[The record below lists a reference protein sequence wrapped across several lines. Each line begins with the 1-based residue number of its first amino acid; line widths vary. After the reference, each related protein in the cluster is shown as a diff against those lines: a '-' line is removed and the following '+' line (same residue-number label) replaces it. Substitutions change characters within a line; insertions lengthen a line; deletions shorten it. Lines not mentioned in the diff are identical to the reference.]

1 MHSGHVVANRFQLE
15 RLAGSGG
22 MGAVWRALD
31 RQSGQAV
38 ALKVIFNQ
46 GREHVVRFQREARLL
61 AELEHPAVAR
71 YIDHGV
77 TADGLYYLA
86 MEWLEGEDLGARLS
100 RGPLGIE
107 HSLMLVGRVAEALAA
122 VHARGIVHRDLKPTN
137 VFLPGGDI
145 DRAKLIDFGIARQA
159 DATYEL
165 TLTGSAIGTPAYM
178 APERVRGDLDVDAR
192 ADLYSIGCLLFEC
205 ITGRSPFV
213 AQHPLSVLA
222 KVLFEAAPRPSTF
235 CPNIPPSL
243 DLLVAR
249 LLAKNPAERPAD
261 AGEIAAEL
269 RMLSVV
275 EGSMASGTGLP
286 TPALTKSERRLVSV
300 VLAAEMSAGKRGPPS
315 ARPQAMAGPARA
327 NDTMLSGHHATV
339 VSGSKEALP
348 VDLLAPAPP
357 VRPRPAPPPTTPF
370 HEVRQAA
377 QSHGAVLEVLADGS
391 VAAVVAGAGS
401 PTDLAG
407 NAARCALS
415 IHALLPGAWV
425 ALATG
430 WDVIAG
436 TQAVGQVID
445 RAGALLDA
453 RVRHASDDP
462 SSGRPVLIDQMTA
475 ALLGDRFETA
485 AGGQGPTLLG
495 AREPQDGGRKV
506 LGKPTTCVG
515 RERELR
521 ALEDLLDECAAEG
534 VARVVLVTAG
544 AGVGKSRLGYE
555 LIRRVEA
562 RSEPVEVWRAHG
574 DPMHGG
580 APLGLIAQLVRRAA
594 GLSEGEPLDPLEQRQ
609 QKLAARVARHVG
621 EAARERVAEFLGELV
636 GAPFPE
642 SPALRAARQDRAV
655 MDEQTRRAWLDFLR
669 AECEAQPVLIVL
681 EDMHWGDRST
691 VEYIDA
697 ALRLLRHQ
705 PLLVLALARPGVR
718 EAFPDLWEERE
729 ATEMRLGE
737 LSRRACERIVREVL
751 GDALP
756 AAELGALVD
765 RSAGNPFF
773 LEELVRATVEK
784 RPRGVPETVLAMM
797 QSRLAALE
805 PEARRVLRAA
815 AVLGEVFW
823 RGGVEALLGG
833 GGQVPQ
839 LESWLLTLEKRELI
853 VPRSE
858 SMLRGEP
865 EFAFRH
871 GLVRDAAYEMLTDA
885 DRALGHWL
893 ASEWLERVGGDE
905 PAVLALVDQ
914 HVGRAAEEALALGN
928 ADGAAGHLARAARLR
943 VRAGQF
949 EGAIAAMTRA
959 FELADVS
966 RREPEQLG
974 RWVEILSEAVS
985 LARRAPSL
993 AAASDRILSRVDAVS
1008 PLELR
1013 VRSRVELAR
1022 ALGATNQ
1029 FRLSHDLL
1037 DAVFELALGHPD
1049 LLREALMVDLEV
1061 SCLQGQ
1067 FARARRAALDLDA
1080 LGPIDDPR
1088 ALLSVALARATSG
1101 DRPGAMEAL
1110 ARSEAAS
1117 TPGDRAAEAVR
1128 AKLLVMIELYT
1139 GDFRAAVRACER
1151 ALELDRALGL
1161 RFDGVVNLHN
1171 LAYACVRLGDH
1182 ERARSLFAE
1191 SLEQADEAGYDRV
1204 AASNRMYIAYLD
1216 GVKGAGDARERLQ
1229 ALIARA
1235 EEQGY
1240 WHDVLQGRWAAAMLL
1255 KNARNDALARREFE
1269 DLLELSVRLGD
1280 PLLEKDARAWLD
1292 RAER

>member
-1 MHSGHVVANRFQLE
+1 MHSGHVLANRFQLE

-31 RQSGQAV
+31 RQSGHVV

-61 AELEHPAVAR
+61 AELEHPVVAR

-77 TADGLYYLA
+77 TEDGLYYLA

-145 DRAKLIDFGIARQA
+145 GSAKLIDFGIARQA

-178 APERVRGDLDVDAR
+178 APERVRGDVDVDAR

-205 ITGRSPFV
+205 LTGRSPFV

-235 CPNIPPSL
+235 CPNIPPPL

-261 AGEIAAEL
+261 AGEVAAEL

-275 EGSMASGTGLP
+275 EGNMSTGNGLP

-300 VLAAEMSAGKRGPPS
+300 VLAAEMSAGRRGPPS
-315 ARPQAMAGPARA
+315 ARPQAIAGPERA
-327 NDTMLSGHHATV
+327 SDTMLSGHHATV
-339 VSGSKEALP
+339 VSGSKDALP
-348 VDLLAPAPP
+348 EGLLAPAPP
-357 VRPRPAPPPTTPF
+357 ARPRPAPPPTTPF

-377 QSHGAVLEVLADGS
+377 QAHGAVLEVLADGS

-407 NAARCALS
+407 KAARCALS

-445 RAGALLDA
+445 RTGALLDA
-453 RVRHASDDP
+453 RVRHAAEDP

-475 ALLGDRFETA
+475 ALLGDRFEIA
-485 AGGQGPTLLG
+485 AGSQGPTLLG

-506 LGKPTTCVG
+506 LGKLTTCVG

-521 ALEDLLDECAAEG
+521 ALEDVLDECATEG

-544 AGVGKSRLGYE
+544 AGVGKSRLAHE
-555 LIRRVEA
+555 LLRRVEA
-562 RSEPVEVWRAHG
+562 RSEPVTVWRAHG
-574 DPMHGG
+574 DPMRGG
-580 APLGLIAQLVRRAA
+580 APLGLLAQTVRRAA
-594 GLSEGEPLDPLEQRQ
+594 GLLDDEPAEARRE
-609 QKLAARVARHVG
+609 KLAARVARHVG
-621 EAARERVAEFLGELV
+621 EAARERVTELLGELV

-655 MDEQTRRAWLDFLR
+655 MEEQARRAWLDFLR
-669 AECEAQPVLIVL
+669 AECDARPVLIVL
-681 EDMHWGDRST
+681 DDLHFCDRAT
-691 VEYIDA
+691 VDTLDA
-697 ALRLLRHQ
+697 ALRFLRHQ
-705 PLLVLALARPGVR
+705 PLMVLALARPGVR
-718 EAFPDLWEERE
+718 EAFPGLWEDRE

-751 GDALP
+751 GDAP
-756 AAELGALVD
+756 PEAELAALVD
-765 RSAGNPFF
+765 RSAGNAFF
-773 LEELVRATVEK
+773 LEELVRATADRRAGE
-784 RPRGVPETVLAMM
+784 VPETVLAMM
-797 QSRLAALE
+797 QSRIAALE
-805 PEARRVLRAA
+805 PEARRVLRAG
-815 AVLGEVFW
+815 AVMGKVFW
-823 RGGVEALLGG
+823 RGGLEAMLGG

-839 LESWLLTLEKRELI
+839 LESWLLTLEKRELLE
-853 VPRSE
+853 PRPE
-858 SMLRGEP
+858 SMFRGEP

-871 GLVRDAAYEMLTDA
+871 ALVRDAAYEMLTDA

-893 ASEWLERVGGDE
+893 AAEWLERVGGDD
-905 PAVLALVDQ
+905 PAVLALVDC
-914 HVGRAAEEALALGN
+914 HLGRAADGALSLGN
-928 ADGAAGHLARAARLR
+928 ADGAAGHLARAAGVR
-943 VRAGQF
+943 VRRGEF
-949 EGAIAAMTRA
+949 DGAIAAMTRA
-959 FELADVS
+959 FELADVA
-966 RREPEQLG
+966 RREPDELA
-974 RWVEILSEAVS
+974 RWVEILSKAAGH
-985 LARRAPSL
+985 ARRAPSL
-993 AAASDRILSRVDAVS
+993 PAASDRILARVDAVGS
-1008 PLELR
+1008 LEHRVKLR
-1013 VRSRVELAR
+1013 IELAR
-1022 ALGATNQ
+1022 ALGATNL

-1037 DAVFELALGHPD
+1037 DDVVEMAVGRRELLQ
-1049 LLREALMVDLEV
+1049 EALTVDVEV

-1067 FARARRAALDLDA
+1067 LARARRAALDLAA
-1080 LGPIDDPR
+1080 LGPTDDPR
-1088 ALLSVALARATSG
+1088 ALQSVALARATSG
-1101 DRPGAMEAL
+1101 DRPGALEAL
-1110 ARSEAAS
+1110 SRWEAAA
-1117 TPGDRAAEAVR
+1117 PGDRVAEAVR
-1128 AKLLVMIELYT
+1128 AKLLVTIELYA
-1139 GDFRAAVRACER
+1139 GDFRAAAAACER
-1151 ALELDRALGL
+1151 AIALDRALGL

-1171 LAYACVRLGDH
+1171 LAYACVRLGEH

-1191 SLEQADEAGYDRV
+1191 SLERADEAGYDRV
-1204 AASNRMYIAYLD
+1204 AASNRMYLAYLD
-1216 GVKGAGDARERLQ
+1216 GVAGAGDARERLQ

-1280 PLLEKDARAWLD
+1280 PLVEKDARAWLD
-1292 RAER
+1292 RVDR

>member
-1 MHSGHVVANRFQLE
+1 MHSGHVLANRFQLE

-22 MGAVWRALD
+22 MGAVWRAVD

-107 HSLMLVGRVAEALAA
+107 PSLMLVGRVAEALAA

-137 VFLPGGDI
+137 VFLPRGDI
-145 DRAKLIDFGIARQA
+145 GSAKLIDFGIARQA

-205 ITGRSPFV
+205 LTGRSPFV

-235 CPNIPPSL
+235 CPNIPAPL
-243 DLLVAR
+243 DLLVTR
-249 LLAKNPAERPAD
+249 LLAKNPAERPGD
-261 AGEIAAEL
+261 AGDVAAEL

-275 EGSMASGTGLP
+275 EGNMSTGNGLP

-315 ARPQAMAGPARA
+315 ARPQGLASPPPRA

-339 VSGSKEALP
+339 VSGSKDALP
-348 VDLLAPAPP
+348 ADLLAPAPP
-357 VRPRPAPPPTTPF
+357 ARPRPAPPPSTPF

-445 RAGALLDA
+445 RTGALLDA
-453 RVRHASDDP
+453 RVRHATDDP

-475 ALLGDRFETA
+475 ALLGDRFEIA
-485 AGGQGPTLLG
+485 AGSQGPTLLG

-506 LGKPTTCVG
+506 LGKATTCVG
-515 RERELR
+515 REREIR
-521 ALEDLLDECAAEG
+521 ALEDLLDECATEG

-544 AGVGKSRLGYE
+544 AGVGKSRLGHE

-562 RSEPVEVWRAHG
+562 RSEPVAVWRAHG
-574 DPMHGG
+574 DPMRSG
-580 APLGLIAQLVRRAA
+580 APLGLLAQLVRREA
-594 GLSEGEPLDPLEQRQ
+594 GLLDDEPAPARRE
-609 QKLAARVARHVG
+609 KLAARVARHVG
-621 EAARERVAEFLGELV
+621 AAARERVTELLGELV

-655 MDEQTRRAWLDFLR
+655 LEEQTRRAFLDFLR
-669 AECEAQPVLIVL
+669 AECDARPVLIVL
-681 EDMHWGDRST
+681 DDVHWSDRGT
-691 VEYIDA
+691 VDTLDA
-697 ALRLLRHQ
+697 ALRHLRHQ
-705 PLLVLALARPGVR
+705 PLMVLALARPGVR

-751 GDALP
+751 GDELP
-756 AAELGALVD
+756 AAELAALVD
-765 RSAGNPFF
+765 RSAGNAFF
-773 LEELVRATVEK
+773 LEELVRATVE
-784 RPRGVPETVLAMM
+784 RRAGEVPETVLAMM
-797 QSRLAALE
+797 QSRIAALE
-805 PEARRVLRAA
+805 PEARRVLRAG
-815 AVLGEVFW
+815 AVMGEVFW
-823 RGGVEALLGG
+823 RGGLEALLGG

-839 LESWLLTLEKRELI
+839 LESWLLTLEKRELLE
-853 VPRSE
+853 PRPE
-858 SMLRGEP
+858 SMFRGEV
-865 EFAFRH
+865 ELAFRH
-871 GLVRDAAYEMLTDA
+871 ALVRDAAYEMLTDA

-893 ASEWLERVGGDE
+893 AAEWLERVGGDD
-905 PAVLALVDQ
+905 PAVLAMADRHL
-914 HVGRAAEEALALGN
+914 GRAAEEALALGN
-928 ADGAAGHLARAARLR
+928 ADGAAGHLARAAAVRA
-943 VRAGQF
+943 RAGQF
-949 EGAIAAMTRA
+949 DGAIAAMTRA
-959 FELADVS
+959 FELADVA
-966 RREPEQLG
+966 RRDPGELG
-974 RWVEILSEAVS
+974 GWVEILSKAVGHG
-985 LARRAPSL
+985 RRAPSL
-993 AAASDRILSRVDAVS
+993 AAVSDRILSRVDAGAS
-1008 PLELR
+1008 LE
-1013 VRSRVELAR
+1013 VRAKSRIELAR
-1022 ALGATNQ
+1022 ALGATNL

-1037 DAVFELALGHPD
+1037 DDVVEMAVGRRE
-1049 LLREALMVDLEV
+1049 LLREALTVDVEV

-1080 LGPIDDPR
+1080 LGPIEDLR
-1088 ALLSVALARATSG
+1088 GLLSVALARATSG
-1101 DRPGAMEAL
+1101 DRAGAMEAL
-1110 ARSEAAS
+1110 SRSEAAAA
-1117 TPGDRAAEAVR
+1117 PEDRVADAVR
-1128 AKLLVMIELYT
+1128 AKLIAMIELYA
-1139 GDFRAAVRACER
+1139 GDFPAAVRACER

-1182 ERARSLFAE
+1182 ERARALFAE
-1191 SLEQADEAGYDRV
+1191 SLERADEAGYDRV

-1216 GVKGAGDARERLQ
+1216 GMAGVGDARDRLKE
-1229 ALIARA
+1229 LIAQA
-1235 EEQGY
+1235 EERGY

>member
-1 MHSGHVVANRFQLE
+1 MHSGHVLANRFQLE

-22 MGAVWRALD
+22 MGAVWRAVD

-107 HSLMLVGRVAEALAA
+107 ASLMLVGRVAEALAA
-122 VHARGIVHRDLKPTN
+122 VHERGIVHRDLKPTN
-137 VFLPGGDI
+137 VFLPRGDI
-145 DRAKLIDFGIARQA
+145 GSAKLIDFGIARQA

-205 ITGRSPFV
+205 LTGRSPFV

-235 CPNIPPSL
+235 CPNIPPPL
-243 DLLVAR
+243 DLLVTR
-249 LLAKNPAERPAD
+249 LLAKNPAERPGD
-261 AGEIAAEL
+261 AGEVAAEL

-275 EGSMASGTGLP
+275 EGSMSSGTGLP

-315 ARPQAMAGPARA
+315 GRPHAAASPPPRA
-327 NDTMLSGHHATV
+327 NDTVLSGHHATV
-339 VSGSKEALP
+339 VSGSREALP
-348 VDLLAPAPP
+348 ADLLAPAPP
-357 VRPRPAPPPTTPF
+357 ARPRPAPPPSTPF

-401 PTDLAG
+401 PTDLAA

-462 SSGRPVLIDQMTA
+462 SSGRPVLIDQMTG
-475 ALLGDRFETA
+475 ALLGDRFEIA
-485 AGGQGPTLLG
+485 AGSQGRTLLG
-495 AREPQDGGRKV
+495 ARAPQDGGRRV
-506 LGKPTTCVG
+506 LGKATTCVG

-521 ALEDLLDECAAEG
+521 ALEDLLDECATEG

-544 AGVGKSRLGYE
+544 AGVGKSRLGDE

-562 RSEPVEVWRAHG
+562 RSEPIAVWRAHG
-574 DPMHGG
+574 DPMRGG
-580 APLGLIAQLVRRAA
+580 APLGLVAELVRREA
-594 GLSEGEPLDPLEQRQ
+594 GLVDGEPLEARRE
-609 QKLAARVARHVG
+609 KLAARVARRTPA
-621 EAARERVAEFLGELV
+621 AARERVAELLGELCD
-636 GAPFPE
+636 APFPE

-655 MDEQTRRAWLDFLR
+655 LEEQMRRAFLDFLR
-669 AECEAQPVLIVL
+669 AECDAQPVLIVL
-681 EDMHWGDRST
+681 DDVQWSDRSS
-691 VEYIDA
+691 VDALDA
-697 ALRLLRHQ
+697 ALRHLRHQ
-705 PLLVLALARPGVR
+705 PLLVMALARPGVR
-718 EAFPDLWEERE
+718 EAFPDLWEDRE

-751 GDALP
+751 GDELP
-756 AAELGALVD
+756 AAELAALVD
-765 RSAGNPFF
+765 RSAGNAFF
-773 LEELVRATVEK
+773 LEELVRATVE
-784 RPRGVPETVLAMM
+784 RPAGGVPETVLAMM
-797 QSRLAALE
+797 QSRIAALE
-805 PEARRVLRAA
+805 PEARRVLRAG
-815 AVLGEVFW
+815 AVMGEVFW
-823 RGGVEALLGG
+823 RGGLEALLGG

-839 LESWLLTLEKRELI
+839 LESWLLTLEKRELLE
-853 VPRSE
+853 PRPE
-858 SMLRGEP
+858 STLRGEV
-865 EFAFRH
+865 ELAFRH
-871 GLVRDAAYEMLTDA
+871 ALVRDAAYEMLTDA

-893 ASEWLERVGGDE
+893 AAEWLERVGGDE
-905 PAVLALVDQ
+905 PAVLAMVDR
-914 HVGRAAEEALALGN
+914 HLGRAAEEALALGN
-928 ADGAAGHLARAARLR
+928 ADGAAGHLARAAG
-943 VRAGQF
+943 VRARLGQF
-949 EGAIAAMTRA
+949 DGAIAAMTRA
-959 FELADVS
+959 FELADVG
-966 RREPEQLG
+966 RRDPGELG
-974 RWVEILSEAVS
+974 GWVEILSKAVGHG
-985 LARRAPSL
+985 RRAPSL
-993 AAASDRILSRVDAVS
+993 AAVADRILSRVDAGAS
-1008 PLELR
+1008 LE
-1013 VRSRVELAR
+1013 VRSKVRIELAR
-1022 ALGATNQ
+1022 ALGATNL
-1029 FRLSHDLL
+1029 FRMSHDLL
-1037 DAVFELALGHPD
+1037 DDVVEMAVGRRE
-1049 LLREALMVDLEV
+1049 LLREALTVDVEV

-1067 FARARRAALDLDA
+1067 FARARRAALDLGA
-1080 LGPIDDPR
+1080 LGPIEDLR
-1088 ALLSVALARATSG
+1088 GLLSVALARATSG
-1101 DRPGAMEAL
+1101 DRAGAMEAL
-1110 ARSEAAS
+1110 SRSEAAS
-1117 TPGDRAAEAVR
+1117 EPGDRVAEAVR
-1128 AKLLVMIELYT
+1128 AKLLAMIELYA

-1182 ERARSLFAE
+1182 ERARALFAE
-1191 SLEQADEAGYDRV
+1191 SLERADEAGYDRV

-1216 GVKGAGDARERLQ
+1216 GVEGVGDARERLKE
-1229 ALIARA
+1229 LIAQA

>member
-1 MHSGHVVANRFQLE
+1 MHSGHVIANRFLLE

-31 RQSGQAV
+31 LQGSQAV

-145 DRAKLIDFGIARQA
+145 GSAKLIDFGIARQA

-243 DLLVAR
+243 DLLVTR

-275 EGSMASGTGLP
+275 EGSMSTGTGLP

-315 ARPQAMAGPARA
+315 ARPQAIAGPPRA
-327 NDTMLSGHHATV
+327 NDTMLSGHDPTV
-339 VSGSKEALP
+339 VSGSKDALP
-348 VDLLAPAPP
+348 ADLLAAAPP
-357 VRPRPAPPPTTPF
+357 ARPRPAPPPTTPF

-453 RVRHASDDP
+453 RVRHASEDP

-475 ALLGDRFETA
+475 ALVGDRFEIA
-485 AGGQGPTLLG
+485 AGSQGPTLLG
-495 AREPQDGGRKV
+495 AREPQEGGRKV
-506 LGKPTTCVG
+506 LGKPTTFVG

-521 ALEDLLDECAAEG
+521 ALEDLLEECASEG

-544 AGVGKSRLGYE
+544 AGVGKSRLGHE
-555 LIRRVEA
+555 LVRRIEA

-574 DPMHGG
+574 DPMRAG
-580 APLGLIAQLVRRAA
+580 APLGLLAQIVRRAA
-594 GLSEGEPLDPLEQRQ
+594 GIAEDEPLEARQ
-609 QKLAARVARHVG
+609 AKLAARVARHVG
-621 EAARERVAEFLGELV
+621 EAARERVAELLGEV
-636 GAPFPE
+636 IGAPFPE

-669 AECEAQPVLIVL
+669 AECDAHPVLIVL
-681 EDMHWGDRST
+681 EDLHFGDRST

-697 ALRLLRHQ
+697 ALRLLRQ
-705 PLLVLALARPGVR
+705 RPLMVLALARPGVR

-737 LSRRACERIVREVL
+737 LSRRACERIAREVL
-751 GDALP
+751 GDAVP
-756 AAELGALVD
+756 ADELAALVD
-765 RSAGNPFF
+765 RSAGNAFF
-773 LEELVRATVEK
+773 LEELVRAAVEK

-853 VPRSE
+853 VPRPE

-865 EFAFRH
+865 EYAFRH

-893 ASEWLERVGGDE
+893 AAEWLGRVGGDD
-905 PAVLALVDQ
+905 PAALALVDR
-914 HVGRAAEEALALGN
+914 HLGRAAEEALALGN
-928 ADGAAGHLARAARLR
+928 TDGAAGHLARAARVR
-943 VRAGQF
+943 VRVGRF
-949 EGAIAAMTRA
+949 DEAIAAMTRA

-966 RREPEQLG
+966 RRDPEELG
-974 RWVEILSEAVS
+974 RWVETLSKAVGH
-985 LARRAPSL
+985 ARRAPSL

-1013 VRSRVELAR
+1013 VKSRIELAR
-1022 ALGATNQ
+1022 AFGATNL

-1037 DAVFELALGHPD
+1037 DGVFEMALGHRE

-1061 SCLQGQ
+1061 ACLQGQ

-1110 ARSEAAS
+1110 ARSAAVGDA
-1117 TPGDRAAEAVR
+1117 GDRAAEAVR

-1151 ALELDRALGL
+1151 ALELDGALGL

-1182 ERARSLFAE
+1182 ERARALFAE
-1191 SLEQADEAGYDRV
+1191 SLARADEAGYERV

-1216 GVKGAGDARERLQ
+1216 GVQGAGDARERLKE
-1229 ALIARA
+1229 LIARA

-1280 PLLEKDARAWLD
+1280 PLLEKDARAWLEH
-1292 RAER
+1292 AER

>member
-1 MHSGHVVANRFQLE
+1 MHSGHVLANRFQLE

-22 MGAVWRALD
+22 MGAVWRAVD

-107 HSLMLVGRVAEALAA
+107 PSLMLVGRVAEALAA
-122 VHARGIVHRDLKPTN
+122 VHERGIVHRDLKPTN
-137 VFLPGGDI
+137 VFLPRGDI
-145 DRAKLIDFGIARQA
+145 GSAKLIDFGIARQA

-205 ITGRSPFV
+205 LTGRSPFV

-235 CPNIPPSL
+235 CPNIPPPL
-243 DLLVAR
+243 DLLVTR
-249 LLAKNPAERPAD
+249 LLAKNPAERPGD
-261 AGEIAAEL
+261 AGEVAAEL

-275 EGSMASGTGLP
+275 EGNTSTGNGLP

-315 ARPQAMAGPARA
+315 GRPQGLFSPPPRID
-327 NDTMLSGHHATV
+327 DTMLSGHHATV

-348 VDLLAPAPP
+348 ADLLAPMPL
-357 VRPRPAPPPTTPF
+357 VKPRPAPPPTTPF

-453 RVRHASDDP
+453 RVRHATDDP
-462 SSGRPVLIDQMTA
+462 SSGRPVLIDRMTA
-475 ALLGDRFETA
+475 ALLGDRFEIA
-485 AGGQGPTLLG
+485 AGSQGPTLLG

-506 LGKPTTCVG
+506 LGKATPCVG

-521 ALEDLLDECAAEG
+521 ALEDLLDECATEG
-534 VARVVLVTAG
+534 VARVVLITAG
-544 AGVGKSRLGYE
+544 AGVGKSRLGDE
-555 LIRRVEA
+555 LIRRVGA
-562 RSEPVEVWRAHG
+562 RSEPVAVWRAHG
-574 DPMHGG
+574 DPMRGG
-580 APLGLIAQLVRRAA
+580 AALGLLAQLVRREA
-594 GLSEGEPLDPLEQRQ
+594 GLRGDEPIEARRE
-609 QKLAARVARHVG
+609 KLAARVARHVG
-621 EAARERVAEFLGELV
+621 AAARERVTELLGELCE
-636 GAPFPE
+636 APFPE

-655 MDEQTRRAWLDFLR
+655 LEEQTRRAFLDLLR
-669 AECEAQPVLIVL
+669 AESDAQPVLIVL
-681 EDMHWGDRST
+681 DDVHWSDRGT
-691 VEYIDA
+691 VDTIDA

-705 PLLVLALARPGVR
+705 PLMVLALARPGVR

-737 LSRRACERIVREVL
+737 LSRRACERVVREVL
-751 GDALP
+751 GDELP
-756 AAELGALVD
+756 AAELAALID
-765 RSAGNPFF
+765 RSAGNAFF
-773 LEELVRATVEK
+773 LEELVRATVE
-784 RPRGVPETVLAMM
+784 RRAGEVPETVLAMM
-797 QSRLAALE
+797 QSRIAALE
-805 PEARRVLRAA
+805 PEARRVLRAG
-815 AVLGEVFW
+815 AVMGEVFW
-823 RGGVEALLGG
+823 RGGLEALLGG

-839 LESWLLTLEKRELI
+839 LESWLLTLEKRELLE
-853 VPRSE
+853 PRPE
-858 SMLRGEP
+858 SMLRGEV
-865 EFAFRH
+865 ELAFRH
-871 GLVRDAAYEMLTDA
+871 ALVRDAAYEMLTDA

-893 ASEWLERVGGDE
+893 AAEWLERVGGDD
-905 PAVLALVDQ
+905 PAALALVDR
-914 HVGRAAEEALALGN
+914 HLGRAAEEALALGN
-928 ADGAAGHLARAARLR
+928 ADGAAGHLARAAG
-943 VRAGQF
+943 VRARVGQF
-949 EGAIAAMTRA
+949 DEAIAAMTRA
-959 FELADVS
+959 FELVDVARRDPGELGGWVAVLS
-966 RREPEQLG
+966 R
-974 RWVEILSEAVS
+974 AVGHG
-985 LARRAPSL
+985 RRAPSL
-993 AAASDRILSRVDAVS
+993 SAVSDRILTRVDAGAS
-1008 PLELR
+1008 LELR
-1013 VRSRVELAR
+1013 VRARIELAR
-1022 ALGATNQ
+1022 ALGATNL

-1037 DAVFELALGHPD
+1037 DDVVEMAVGRRE
-1049 LLREALMVDLEV
+1049 LLREALMVDVEV

-1080 LGPIDDPR
+1080 LGPIEDLR
-1088 ALLSVALARATSG
+1088 GLLSVALARATSG
-1101 DRPGAMEAL
+1101 DRAGAMEAL
-1110 ARSEAAS
+1110 SRSEAAS
-1117 TPGDRAAEAVR
+1117 ASGDLGVEAVR
-1128 AKLLVMIELYT
+1128 AKLLAMVELYA

-1151 ALELDRALGL
+1151 ALELDRSLGL
-1161 RFDGVVNLHN
+1161 RFDGVMNLHN
-1171 LAYACVRLGDH
+1171 LGYACVRQGDLA
-1182 ERARSLFAE
+1182 RARALFAE
-1191 SLEQADEAGYDRV
+1191 SLERADEAGYDRV
-1204 AASNRMYIAYLD
+1204 AASNRMFLAYLD
-1216 GVKGAGDARERLQ
+1216 GVEGVGDARERLKELTAQ
-1229 ALIARA
+1229 A

-1240 WHDVLQGRWAAAMLL
+1240 WRDVLQGRWAAAMLL
-1255 KNARNDALARREFE
+1255 KNARNDALARREYE

-1292 RAER
+1292 RGER

>member
-1 MHSGHVVANRFQLE
+1 MHSGHVIANRFQLE

-22 MGAVWRALD
+22 MGAVWRAVD
-31 RQSGQAV
+31 RQSGQVV

-107 HSLMLVGRVAEALAA
+107 PSLMLVGRVAEALAA

-137 VFLPGGDI
+137 VFLPEGDI
-145 DRAKLIDFGIARQA
+145 ERAKLIDFGIARQA

-205 ITGRSPFV
+205 LTGRAPFV

-222 KVLFEAAPRPSTF
+222 KVLFESAPRPSAF
-235 CPNIPPSL
+235 CPHTPPPL

-261 AGEIAAEL
+261 AAEVAAEL

-275 EGSMASGTGLP
+275 EGSMSSGNGQP

-315 ARPQAMAGPARA
+315 ARPQPMAAPPRA
-327 NDTMLSGHHATV
+327 TDTV
-339 VSGSKEALP
+339 VSGPHGAVAAGGKEASP
-348 VDLLAPAPP
+348 ANGPPPAPQ
-357 VRPRPAPPPTTPF
+357 VRHRPAPPPATPF

-401 PTDLAG
+401 PTDLAA

-445 RAGALLDA
+445 RAGALLEM
-453 RVRHASDDP
+453 RVRHTPEDP
-462 SSGRPVLIDQMTA
+462 VSGRPVLIDQMTA
-475 ALLGDRFETA
+475 ALLGDRFDIA
-485 AGGQGPTLLG
+485 AGDQGPTLLG
-495 AREPQDGGRKV
+495 ACEPPEPTSVRRL
-506 LGKPTTCVG
+506 LGKPTSCVG

-521 ALEDLLDECAAEG
+521 ALEDLLDECAMEG

-544 AGVGKSRLGYE
+544 AGVGKSRLGHE

-562 RSEPVEVWRAHG
+562 RSEPASVWRAHG
-574 DPMHGG
+574 DPMRAG
-580 APLGLIAQLVRRAA
+580 APLGLLAQIVRRAA
-594 GLSEGEPLDPLEQRQ
+594 GLLDGEPLEERRR
-609 QKLAARVARHVG
+609 KLAARVALRV
-621 EAARERVAEFLGELV
+621 AAGAQERVTEFLGELV
-636 GAPFPE
+636 GTPFPD
-642 SPALRAARQDRAV
+642 SPALRAARQDRAL
-655 MDEQTRRAWLDFLR
+655 MDEQTRRAWLDLLR
-669 AECEAQPVLIVL
+669 AECDAQPVLIVL
-681 EDMHWGDRST
+681 EDLHWGDRST

-697 ALRLLRHQ
+697 ALRQLRHQ
-705 PLLVLALARPGVR
+705 PLMVLALARPGVR
-718 EAFPDLWEERE
+718 EAFPDLWEERG

-737 LSRRACERIVREVL
+737 LSRRACERIVRDVL

-756 AAELGALVD
+756 EAEVAAIVD
-765 RSAGNPFF
+765 RSSGNAFF
-773 LEELVRATVEK
+773 LEELVRAAAE
-784 RPRGVPETVLAMM
+784 RRAGEVPETVLAMM
-797 QSRLAALE
+797 QARIAALE
-805 PEARRVLRAA
+805 PDARRALRAA

-823 RGGVEALLGG
+823 RGGLEALLGG

-858 SMLRGEP
+858 AMFRGET
-865 EFAFRH
+865 EFTFRH
-871 GLVRDAAYEMLTDA
+871 ALVRDAAYEMLTDA

-893 ASEWLERVGGDE
+893 AAEWLERVGGGD
-905 PAVLALVDQ
+905 PVVLALVDQ
-914 HVGRAAEEALALGN
+914 HLARAADEALTLGN
-928 ADGAAGHLARAARLR
+928 SDGAAGHLARAA
-943 VRAGQF
+943 VIRARIGQYDA
-949 EGAIAAMTRA
+949 AIAAMTRA
-959 FELADVS
+959 FELCDVS
-966 RREPEQLG
+966 RREPEELG
-974 RWVEILSEAVS
+974 RWVEILSKAAS
-985 LARRAPSL
+985 HSRRAPSL
-993 AAASDRILSRVDAVS
+993 PAAADRILSRLDAVS
-1008 PLELR
+1008 SAELR
-1013 VRSRVELAR
+1013 LRSRIELAR
-1022 ALGATNQ
+1022 ALGATNL
-1029 FRLSHDLL
+1029 FRMSYDLL
-1037 DAVFELALGHPD
+1037 DGVFEMALAHRE

-1067 FARARRAALDLDA
+1067 FSRARRAALDLDA

-1088 ALLSVALARATSG
+1088 VLLSVALARATSG
-1101 DRPGAMEAL
+1101 DRAGAIEAL
-1110 ARSEAAS
+1110 SRSEACS
-1117 TPGDRAAEAVR
+1117 DPGDRVAEAVR
-1128 AKLLVMIELYT
+1128 AKLFVMIELYT
-1139 GDFRAAVRACER
+1139 GDFEAAVRACER

-1171 LAYACVRLGDH
+1171 LAYASFRLGDY
-1182 ERARSLFAE
+1182 ERARSLFSA

-1216 GVKGAGDARERLQ
+1216 GVEGVGDARERLKE
-1229 ALIARA
+1229 LIAQA

-1240 WHDVLQGRWAAAMLL
+1240 LHDVLQGRWAAAMLL
-1255 KNARNDALARREFE
+1255 KNARHDALARREFE
-1269 DLLELSVRLGD
+1269 DVLELSVRLGD
-1280 PLLEKDARAWLD
+1280 PLLEKDAREWLE
-1292 RAER
+1292 RAAP

>member
-1 MHSGHVVANRFQLE
+1 MHSGHVIANRFQLE

-31 RQSGQAV
+31 RESGHVV

-77 TADGLYYLA
+77 TSDGLYYLA
-86 MEWLEGEDLGARLS
+86 MEWLEGEDLGERLS

-107 HSLMLVGRVAEALAA
+107 PSLMLVGRVAEALAA

-145 DRAKLIDFGIARQA
+145 GGAKLIDFGIARQA

-205 ITGRSPFV
+205 MTGRAPFV

-222 KVLFEAAPRPSTF
+222 KVLFEAAPRPSAF
-235 CPNIPPSL
+235 CPNIPPPL
-243 DLLVAR
+243 DLLVTR

-261 AGEIAAEL
+261 AGEVASEL
-269 RMLSVV
+269 RMLSAI
-275 EGSMASGTGLP
+275 EGSMSSGSGLP

-300 VLAAEMSAGKRGPPS
+300 VLAAEMRAGRRGPPS
-315 ARPQAMAGPARA
+315 TRPQAGPGAGARPPRA
-327 NDTMLSGHHATV
+327 GDTMLS
-339 VSGSKEALP
+339 SGAGDPVAPGGKEASP
-348 VDLLAPAPP
+348 PGAHAPAPP
-357 VRPRPAPPPTTPF
+357 VRHRPAPPPSTSF

-377 QSHGAVLEVLADGS
+377 QAHGAALEVLADGS

-401 PTDLAG
+401 PTDLAA

-445 RAGALLDA
+445 RVGALLDA
-453 RVRHASDDP
+453 RVRNAAEDP
-462 SSGRPVLIDQMTA
+462 GSGRPVLIDRMTA
-475 ALLGDRFETA
+475 ALLGDRFDVA
-485 AGGQGPTLLG
+485 AGSQGTTLLG
-495 AREPQDGGRKV
+495 ARAQPGLSAARTL
-506 LGKPTTCVG
+506 LGKPTPCVG

-521 ALEDLLDECAAEG
+521 ALEDLVDECASEG

-544 AGVGKSRLGYE
+544 AGVGKSRLGHE

-562 RSEPVEVWRAHG
+562 RSEPVEVWCAYG
-574 DPMHGG
+574 DPMRAR
-580 APLGLIAQLVRRAA
+580 APFGLVAQIVRRAA
-594 GLSEGEPLDPLEQRQ
+594 GIADDEPLEERRR
-609 QKLAARVARHVG
+609 KLAARVARHVDA
-621 EAARERVAEFLGELV
+621 AARERVTELLGEMI

-642 SPALRAARQDRAV
+642 SPSLCAARQERAV
-655 MDEQTRRAWLDFLR
+655 MEEQMRRAWLDFLR
-669 AECEAQPVLIVL
+669 AECDARPVLIVL
-681 EDMHWGDRST
+681 EDLHWGDRGT
-691 VEYIDA
+691 VDAIDA
-697 ALRLLRHQ
+697 ALRQLRQ
-705 PLLVLALARPGVR
+705 RPLLVLALARPGVR

-756 AAELGALVD
+756 DEEVAALVD
-765 RSAGNPFF
+765 RSAGNAFF
-773 LEELVRATVEK
+773 LEELVRAAAE
-784 RPRGVPETVLAMM
+784 RRSGEVPETVLAMM
-797 QSRLAALE
+797 QSRIAALE

-823 RGGVEALLGG
+823 RGALEALLGG
-833 GGQVPQ
+833 GAQVPQ

-858 SMLRGEP
+858 SMIHGEA
-865 EFAFRH
+865 ELAFRH
-871 GLVRDAAYEMLTDA
+871 ALVRDAAYEMLTDA

-893 ASEWLERVGGDE
+893 AAEWLERAGGED
-905 PAVLALVDQ
+905 PAVLALVDG
-914 HVGRAAEEALALGN
+914 HLARAADEALALGKG
-928 ADGAAGHLARAARLR
+928 DGAAGHLARAAGVR
-943 VRAGQF
+943 VRLGRFDA
-949 EGAIAAMTRA
+949 AIAAMTRA
-959 FELADVS
+959 FELCDVA
-966 RREPEQLG
+966 RRDPEELG
-974 RWVEILSEAVS
+974 RWVATLSEAVGH
-985 LARRAPSL
+985 ARRAPSL
-993 AAASDRILSRVDAVS
+993 PAASDRILSRIDAAA

-1022 ALGATNQ
+1022 ALGATD
-1029 FRLSHDLL
+1029 RSRMSHDLL
-1037 DAVFELALGHPD
+1037 DAALEMALDDRD
-1049 LLREALMVDLEV
+1049 LLREALRVDLEV
-1061 SCLQGQ
+1061 SCMQGQ
-1067 FARARRAALDLDA
+1067 LARARRAALDLDA
-1080 LGPIDDPR
+1080 LGPVDD
-1088 ALLSVALARATSG
+1088 SG
-1101 DRPGAMEAL
+1101 A
-1110 ARSEAAS
+1110 
-1117 TPGDRAAEAVR
+1117 
-1128 AKLLVMIELYT
+1128 
-1139 GDFRAAVRACER
+1139 
-1151 ALELDRALGL
+1151 
-1161 RFDGVVNLHN
+1161 
-1171 LAYACVRLGDH
+1171 
-1182 ERARSLFAE
+1182 
-1191 SLEQADEAGYDRV
+1191 
-1204 AASNRMYIAYLD
+1204 RMYIAYLD
-1216 GVKGAGDARERLQ
+1216 GVEGVGDARARLKELIEQ
-1229 ALIARA
+1229 AEA
-1235 EEQGY
+1235 GCS
-1240 WHDVLQGRWAAAMLL
+1240 WHDVLRGRWAAAMLL
-1255 KNARNDALARREFE
+1255 KDARDDALARREFE

-1280 PLLEKDARAWLD
+1280 PLMERDARAWLE
-1292 RAER
+1292 RAGA